1 MVPDGGRVNSRF
13 GVGMK
18 TQITVK
24 ASVSLDELINALAV
38 AVVASRSGE
47 LCQWQ
52 ADKLRECAGVIES
65 RLSESETGCSSSP

>member
-1 MVPDGGRVNSRF
+1 
-13 GVGMK
+13 MK
-18 TQITVK
+18 TQITVS

-47 LCQWQ
+47 MCQWQ

-65 RLSESETGCSSSP
+65 RLGESEP